1 MLHCEVFKTTTVAK
15 FSHNLKYKRA
25 STCRKKTIK
34 LFGLTY
40 MNIITVYYLVDIIR
54 FLVASRSLG
63 TSIILGVDFSD
74 LTPIK
79 E

>member
-1 MLHCEVFKTTTVAK
+1 MAK
-15 FSHNLKYKRA
+15 FSPILKYKRA
-25 STCRKKTIK
+25 STCRKRQCNYF
-34 LFGLTY
+34 LFFGLTY
-40 MNIITVYYLVDIIR
+40 IVTVYYLVEIIR

>member
-1 MLHCEVFKTTTVAK
+1 
-15 FSHNLKYKRA
+15 
-25 STCRKKTIK
+25 
-34 LFGLTY
+34 

-79 E
+79 Q

>member
-15 FSHNLKYKRA
+15 FSQILKYKRA
-25 STCRKKTIK
+25 SKCRKKTIK

-79 E
+79 Q

>member
-1 MLHCEVFKTTTVAK
+1 MLHCEIFKTTTIAK
-15 FSHNLKYKRA
+15 FSYILKYKRA

-40 MNIITVYYLVDIIR
+40 IVTVYYLVEIIR

-74 LTPIK
+74 LTPI